1 MTTGVDIVKIKRIT
15 DILGRNQPGFYRKVF
30 TEREIEYIESK
41 NNDPKTVAGIFASK
55 EAVSKLIGTGIGYI
69 SWKDIEILHNK
80 KNRPYI
86 SLNQKL
92 SNMLSLLNLNSIDL
106 SISHEDDYAIAFA
119 VGYKGDSSFSV
130 PDDIQDI
137 ITRRDSNTHKGT
149 YGRVGIIAGSKGMT
163 GAAYLSSIAALRSG
177 SGLVYSIVPSD
188 LVDIMSIKLT
198 EVIVKGYNDKME
210 CLELINSM
218 DGLVLGPGL
227 GQGED
232 IKGLVRDILSQ
243 YKGPIVLDAD
253 GINAIDDYR
262 ILSDRIGITVITPHP
277 GELARL
283 LNEDIKEIQEHRIFY
298 SKYTS
303 NKYNV
308 IIVLKGNETIIIDDD
323 MLYKNNTGNPGMAT
337 AGSGDVLAG
346 MVISFIC
353 QGIDPFK
360 ACKLAVYSHG
370 LAGDMAKEE
379 KGEYGLIASDILN
392 NIPKALNVI
401 QY

>member
-1 MTTGVDIVKIKRIT
+1 MKTGVDIVKIKRIK

-149 YGRVGIIAGSKGMT
+149 YGRVGIIAGSTGMT

-262 ILSDRIGITVITPHP
+262 ILSDRTGITVITPHP

-353 QGIDPFK
+353 QGIDPYK